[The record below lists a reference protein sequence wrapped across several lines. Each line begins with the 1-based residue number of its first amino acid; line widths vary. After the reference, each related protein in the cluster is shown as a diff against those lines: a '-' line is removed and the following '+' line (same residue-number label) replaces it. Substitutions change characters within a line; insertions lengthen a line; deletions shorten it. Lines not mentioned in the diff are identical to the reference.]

1 MQNNCGLQS
10 RSFVTKCPPDQK
22 DKIMAEFEYDL
33 FVIGAGSGGVRAS
46 RIAASHGA
54 RVAVAEEYRLG
65 GTCVIRG
72 CVPKKLLVY
81 GSHFAEDL
89 ADAKRFGWNTDGATF
104 DWSILRD
111 NVAAEVD
118 RLEELYG
125 QTLENNKVE
134 VFHERA
140 RISGC
145 NSVRLASG
153 REISAKYILIAT
165 GAWPAIPDVPG
176 ADLGITSNEVF
187 HLPKLPKRAIIAGAG
202 YIANEFAGIFNEL
215 GVEVT
220 LVTRGDKMLRS
231 YDQEIVEKLVG
242 MSREKGI
249 DIRMNFPF
257 KGATQQADGS
267 LLIDGG
273 DQGTIETD
281 LLMWAVGRTPHTK
294 EMGLEAVGVDLDSD
308 GAVIVGDDNRSTI
321 KSIYAVGDV
330 TNRVQL
336 TPVAIREGHA
346 FADTVFGN
354 NRRTIDYASIP
365 TAVFSNPPL
374 AGVGM
379 TEEEAREQ
387 LGDVRI
393 YKSDFR
399 AMKNVLAGRN
409 ERALYKMIVDA
420 ATDKVVGLHLLGP
433 DSAEILQAAAV
444 AVKAGLTKQAFD
456 DTVALHPSM
465 AEELVLM
472 K

>member
-1 MQNNCGLQS
+1 
-10 RSFVTKCPPDQK
+10 
-22 DKIMAEFEYDL
+22 MAEFDYDL

-54 RVAVAEEYRLG
+54 RVSIAEEYRVG

-89 ADAKRFGWNTDGATF
+89 ADAKRFGWDTGGATF
-104 DWSILRD
+104 DWPTLRD

-118 RLEELYG
+118 RLEGLYG
-125 QTLENNKVE
+125 ETLANNNIEVLHQRATVSGPQSVTLET
-134 VFHERA
+134 
-140 RISGC
+140 
-145 NSVRLASG
+145 G
-153 REISAKYILIAT
+153 REITAKYILIAT
-165 GAWPAIPDVPG
+165 GAWPSVPNVQG
-176 ADLGITSNEVF
+176 AELGITSNEVF
-187 HLPKLPKRAIIAGAG
+187 ELPELPRRVVIAGAG

-215 GVEVT
+215 GVDVT

-249 DIRMNFPF
+249 DIRMNFSF
-257 KGATQQADGS
+257 KSAVKQADGS

-273 DQGTIETD
+273 DQGMMETD
-281 LLMWAVGRTPHTK
+281 LLMWAIGRTPHTK
-294 EMGLEAVGVDLDSD
+294 GLGLEEVGVALDKD
-308 GAVIVGDDNRSTI
+308 GAVIVGDDNGSNVP
-321 KSIYAVGDV
+321 SIYAVGDV

-346 FADTVFGN
+346 FADTIFGN
-354 NRRTIDYASIP
+354 NPRTIDYATIP

-379 TEEEAREQ
+379 TENEAREK
-387 LGDVRI
+387 LGDIKV

-420 ATDKVVGLHLLGP
+420 ATDKVVGLHLIGP
-433 DSAEILQAAAV
+433 DSAEILQAAAI